1 MTITRMRVSMY
12 LMSVAALAQAND
24 ASAQQTPPPPACA
37 TEEFRRFD
45 FWVGEWVVTNAK
57 GDTIGTS
64 RISSVSRGCAVLEE
78 WRDRSGG
85 SGTSL
90 NFWEPAT
97 RRWNQLWVGGAGPIL
112 RLEGDYHDGAMEL
125 SGKSARQTPRGA
137 VLDRLRW
144 TPGADGTVEQVWLI
158 STDGGTSWRETFR
171 GIYRK
176 KP

>member
-1 MTITRMRVSMY
+1 MAARSRA
-12 LMSVAALAQAND
+12 LLVALVLAGP
-24 ASAQQTPPPPACA
+24 ASAQQTPPPPSCA

-45 FWVGEWVVTNAK
+45 FWVGEWTVTNAA

-64 RISSVSRGCAVLEE
+64 RVSTVSRGCAVLEE

-97 RRWNQLWVGGAGPIL
+97 RRWNQLWVGGGGAIL
-112 RLEGDYHDGAMEL
+112 RLEGDYSDGAMEL
-125 SGKSARQTPRGA
+125 SGKSPRQMPAGP
-137 VLDRLRW
+137 VLDKLRW
-144 TPGADGTVEQVWLI
+144 TPAADGSVEQRWLI
-158 STDGGTSWRETFR
+158 SPDSGKTWREVFR
-171 GIYRK
+171 GTYRK